1 MADKPTLRRLA
12 RLLSPATLVESDRVT
27 DRLLG
32 VLGSA
37 LTGCIYLPMPG
48 ELDVTS
54 VVDRRADIEW
64 FTTRT
69 VDRTTLSVHPFHSEY
84 EVHPFGYRQPIHG
97 SVEADP
103 GEIDVWLVP
112 GLAFDGAGHRLGHGM
127 GYYDRLLAGVG
138 PEARLVG
145 VTLER
150 RIFPSIPSDRFDV
163 PMDLVVTE
171 ERVISP

>member
-12 RLLSPATLVESDRVT
+12 RLLSPAVLQEGELVAE
-27 DRLLG
+27 RLAG
-32 VLGSA
+32 VVGSA
-37 LTGCIYLPMPG
+37 LTGCVYLPMPG

-54 VVDRRADIEW
+54 IVDRRADIDW

-84 EVHPFGYRQPIHG
+84 EVHPFGYRQPIQG
-97 SVEADP
+97 SVEVEAATI
-103 GEIDVWLVP
+103 EVWLVP
-112 GLAFDGAGHRLGHGM
+112 GLAFDPTGHRLGHGM
-127 GYYDRLLAGVG
+127 GYYDRLLARAG
-138 PEARLVG
+138 PGARRVG

-150 RIFPSIPSDRFDV
+150 RIFPAIPSDRFDV

-171 ERVISP
+171 DRVIRP

>member
-12 RLLSPATLVESDRVT
+12 RLLSPATLEEGDRVAEHV
-27 DRLLG
+27 LG
-32 VLGSA
+32 VMDSP

-69 VDRTTLSVHPFHSEY
+69 VDRTTLSVHPFDSEY
-84 EVHPFGYRQPIHG
+84 EVHPFGYRQPVEG
-97 SVEADP
+97 SVEADA
-103 GEIDVWLVP
+103 GDIDLWLVP
-112 GLAFDGAGHRLGHGM
+112 GLAFDMAGHRLGHGM
-127 GYYDRLLAGVG
+127 GYYDRLLAAVG
-138 PEARLVG
+138 PEARLMG

-150 RIFPSIPSDRFDV
+150 RIFPTIPTDRFDV
-163 PMDLVVTE
+163 PMHLVVTE
-171 ERVISP
+171 ARVISP